1 MLWLMMMAQALPLA
15 VPTEC
20 AMRAERS
27 GPVPRAAS
35 PVAVGVAH
43 ALVTVPLVMPPS
55 TLPHGPVPV
64 VRQAGWI
71 RASDYPPVALMKHEQ
86 GSTGFV
92 LSVNSRGEVSDC
104 AVMVSSGSPTLD
116 HVACGLLWQR
126 AAFTPALDG
135 QGRPVAGIY
144 ISRVNWILLGVA
156 RPPLPVRVPQPGKPC
171 PAPVGQAQGP
181 GSCGSIA
188 PSAAMKGPLPTPAS
202 PPVPLNKSQWVTPED
217 YPSQALRK
225 GEGGTVGFR
234 LIVDTDGRVEAC
246 TVTASSGSD
255 ELDAAACSYLS
266 RRAIFTPARDA
277 AGRPVRGA
285 YASHMA
291 WTVPKN

>member
-1 MLWLMMMAQALPLA
+1 M
-15 VPTEC
+15 
-20 AMRAERS
+20 
-27 GPVPRAAS
+27 
-35 PVAVGVAH
+35 
-43 ALVTVPLVMPPS
+43 
-55 TLPHGPVPV
+55 PV

-71 RASDYPPVALMKHEQ
+71 RASDYPAVALMKHEQ

-104 AVMVSSGSPTLD
+104 VVAASSGSPTLD
-116 HVACGLLWQR
+116 HVACGLLWER

-144 ISRVNWILLGVA
+144 VSWVNWILLGVA
-156 RPPLPVRVPQPGKPC
+156 RPPLPVRVPPRGRPC
-171 PAPVGQAQGP
+171 PVPDGQAPGP
-181 GSCGSIA
+181 ASCRSIA
-188 PSAAMKGPLPTPAS
+188 PAAAMTSPLPTPAS
-202 PPVPLNKSQWVTPED
+202 PPVPLNKGQWITPED

-225 GEGGTVGFR
+225 GEGGTVGYR
-234 LIVDTDGRVEAC
+234 LVIAADGRVEGC

-255 ELDAAACSYLS
+255 ELDAATCSYLS

-277 AGRPVRGA
+277 ASRPVRAA

-291 WTVPKN
+291 WTVTKN